1 MKKNGFTL
9 LELLAVIVI
18 IGLIAL
24 ITYPIIDDVITN
36 SEKKTFK
43 ASVEELVNIAEV
55 DYNEFGRT
63 GVVTYTFNDKN
74 ISCNVCKDKI
84 KYNGEIEDGT
94 GTIILN
100 NGKLSNINITSKYY
114 KAQLND
120 DKKIEITNKE

>member
-9 LELLAVIVI
+9 MELLAVIVI

-43 ASVEELVNIAEV
+43 ASVEELVNITEV

-63 GVVTYTFNDKN
+63 GVVTYTFNKEN
-74 ISCNVCKDKI
+74 ITCNVCKDKI
-84 KYNGEIEDGT
+84 KYNGEIEEGT